1 MNITGPSQIV
11 VESDQPADYWMGIL
25 QPDGK
30 TVLTGDDFASV
41 GTRMAAACYVFEPGV
56 YYVLMR
62 GYSTDRYHMHVPYNM
77 KIEVKPALNDPA
89 EPNDSASQAKG
100 LQLGQPVSGV
110 IPTETDQ
117 DWWCFD
123 TPLLGKVRIT
133 CTQPA
138 DFRMRV
144 VDSAGKEISNQ
155 DLGAKGSLMD
165 LTLQLLPMS
174 RYYVV
179 LQPWS
184 KGHFNM
190 HEAYQLTVSTAK

>member
-1 MNITGPSQIV
+1 
-11 VESDQPADYWMGIL
+11 
-25 QPDGK
+25 
-30 TVLTGDDFASV
+30 
-41 GTRMAAACYVFEPGV
+41 
-56 YYVLMR
+56 
-62 GYSTDRYHMHVPYNM
+62 
-77 KIEVKPALNDPA
+77 
-89 EPNDSASQAKG
+89 
-100 LQLGQPVSGV
+100 VSGV